1 MSSTCE
7 KNMSSDSNSSA
18 QISEEEQEIQSRSSA
33 VDDLDYELHD
43 Y

>member
-1 MSSTCE
+1 
-7 KNMSSDSNSSA
+7 MSSDSNSSA
-18 QISEEEQEIQSRSSA
+18 QISGEEQEIHSRSSA